1 MSVATPFE
9 RALAYAASAAPLSWL
24 AGKVA
29 DARLP
34 GPMVSAMV
42 RGWSRAFRISAD
54 QLDREPGGYACLNEF
69 FTRGLA
75 RGRELPGWVPDT
87 VVSPVDGVLQQVGHL
102 SGSDVFTV
110 KGQEIDVAGLTG
122 DELARD
128 RFKGGSYALIYLS
141 PRHYHRVH
149 APADAE
155 LQGFRYV
162 PGRLFPVN
170 RLGMAVP
177 GLFLRNERIVLFF
190 ETPRGSLWLV
200 MVGASV
206 VGRMTLV
213 HDAFST
219 ADHFLK
225 RSVEQIFDPVHDVAA
240 LDEVGAFNI
249 GSSVVMLAEE
259 AGVLTDRE
267 PGEIRLGEVL
277 WTSPPAPS
285 P

>member
-1 MSVATPFE
+1 MSLTTPFE

-24 AGKVA
+24 AGKVS

-34 GPMVSAMV
+34 RPVVNAMIG
-42 RGWSRAFRISAD
+42 GWQKTFDIADD

-75 RGRELPGWVPDT
+75 RGRELPAWQPGT
-87 VVSPVDGVLQQVGHL
+87 VVSPVDGVLQQAGHL
-102 SGSDVFTV
+102 SGADVFTV
-110 KGQEIDVAGLTG
+110 KGQRIDVVGLTA

-128 RFKGGSYALIYLS
+128 RFRGGSYAVIYLS

-149 APADAE
+149 APAEAE

-170 RLGMAVP
+170 RLGMTVP

-206 VGRMTLV
+206 VGRMTMV
-213 HDAFST
+213 HDAFAT
-219 ADHFLK
+219 ADHFHKQSL
-225 RSVEQIFDPVHDVAA
+225 EHIYDPVHDVSA
-240 LDEVGAFNI
+240 LDEVGAFNL

-259 AGVLTDRE
+259 AGVLANRE
-267 PGEIRLGEVL
+267 PGEIRVGDLL
-277 WTSPPAPS
+277 WTSPPS
-285 P
+285 V